1 MPRQVGAIHAADRSG
16 GPRSATQ
23 SAADHVR
30 PTERNRLLLALPR
43 SAYRALLPDLEAVI
57 LPHGAVLFE
66 ARAAITHV
74 YFPQR
79 CVISLLAAAGE
90 GPGVEVGLVGNEGMV
105 GLSVFLGAG
114 SSTTKAVLQVP
125 DGAWRMEVG
134 AFGRAIARQPSLR
147 QILQRYTQSV
157 ISQVAQGLACN
168 QRHAVAPRCARWLLM
183 AHDRVGADRFTLTH
197 EFLGQM
203 LGARRPTVS
212 ITAHTL
218 QALGLIRYTRGV
230 VTVVDRAGLEN
241 ASCTCYGVMEADYA
255 RALG

>member
-1 MPRQVGAIHAADRSG
+1 MNPRRE
-16 GPRSATQ
+16 P
-23 SAADHVR
+23 R

-43 SAYRALLPDLEAVI
+43 AAYRALLPDLEAVI

-66 ARAAITHV
+66 ARDPITHI

-90 GPGVEVGLVGNEGMV
+90 GPGVEVGLIGNEGMV
-105 GLSVFLGAG
+105 GLSVFLGATT
-114 SSTTKAVLQVP
+114 STTQAVLQIP
-125 DGAWRMEVG
+125 DGAWRMEVS
-134 AFGRAIARQPSLR
+134 AFGRALAHQPSLR
-147 QILQRYTQSV
+147 QVLRRYTQSV
-157 ISQVAQGLACN
+157 ISQVTQGLACN
-168 QRHAVAPRCARWLLM
+168 QRHAVSPRCARWLLM

-212 ITAHTL
+212 ITAHGL

-230 VTVVDRAGLEN
+230 ITVLDRAGLEG
-241 ASCTCYGVMEADYA
+241 AACTCYDVMEADYA
-255 RALG
+255 RAFG